1 MRGAVALLIAGA
13 LSARAA
19 IGGEPPADQ
28 SPAPSARLVTIDLVA
43 TDARGRTVENL
54 TAADFDLREAGA
66 PLALESVRFVR
77 AVPAARPAPV
87 PVLTA
92 ADERQ
97 AAARDAARLFAIFLD
112 EYHVKAGANAD
123 RVRDALLQFVDRD
136 LSPDDLIVV
145 MKPLDSLL
153 AIRSARDRDAARAAI
168 ESFSGR
174 RGDYEPRNAY
184 ERDYIA
190 GTPAR
195 IDAVRNQVALSA
207 INALALHLGAL
218 SDRRKTLIVASEGV
232 GRADRGRGQEY
243 LPTLD
248 TIVRSA
254 NRANVAVYAFDPR
267 DAADAA
273 APDDALRRLADDT
286 DGQAA
291 ISDADAM
298 LRRASADSSA
308 YYLLS
313 FRAPHPDDGRFR
325 ELEARVKRSPRK
337 VVPPEPA
344 PHASPLIRPWFGM
357 ARGRDGSTRVT
368 FVWEPAVR
376 VPGDRTRRVPARL
389 VLTAKTSDG
398 TVVFEGPVAPTGPA
412 AMDAPGATPPRA
424 IFEVRPGRLR
434 LRMSIED
441 AASQA
446 LDQDV
451 RDISVRDLRGE
462 VAVGTPEVL
471 RARNAREFRALE
483 ADAAAPVASRE
494 FSRTERL
501 LIRFQAYGSSSA
513 PPQVSARLLG
523 RSGYAIRDLAVTPS
537 ATPGDQAIDLPLASL
552 ATGEYVVE
560 VTARRGA
567 RDASDRFTFR
577 VTS

>member
-77 AVPAARPAPV
+77 AVSAARPAPV

-112 EYHVKAGANAD
+112 EYHVQAGANAD

-153 AIRSARDRDAARAAI
+153 AIRSARGRAAARAAM

-254 NRANVAVYAFDPR
+254 NRANVAIYAFDPR
-267 DAADAA
+267 AAADAA

-325 ELEARVKRSPRK
+325 ELEARVKRSGVRVHARKGYWTASPDEALRTALLARLNEPRK

-357 ARGRDGSTRVT
+357 ARGRDGSTPVT

-424 IFEVRPGRLR
+424 IFEVRPGRPR

-513 PPQVSARLLG
+513 PPQVSA
-523 RSGYAIRDLAVTPS
+523 P
-537 ATPGDQAIDLPLASL
+537 
-552 ATGEYVVE
+552 
-560 VTARRGA
+560 
-567 RDASDRFTFR
+567 
-577 VTS
+577 